1 MKEIKTYSL
10 EELRE
15 IHETCTE
22 SDLIT
27 KNLDILQELGVEI
40 LLEASSLQEDKR
52 LLIPIE
58 HNRKLGLINH
68 FAQVVVQPLY
78 DDINVYDLNNC
89 STEDDL
95 LRVTKKC
102 NIVDYEN
109 MCTYEDMEAIGVIN
123 ARGIQ
128 VLPIMYRYISIND
141 TKNIF
146 TVQRLKPCYGYG
158 VRGLYNKEIIPFG
171 KFHNISSFA
180 NGFARII
187 QSNKYGIID
196 LQGNVIITEG
206 MFDKIWSPDAKYDS
220 IVCEQG
226 GVRYTITFEML
237 KHLQKEYISKG
248 RIDTSIEDIMEYQ
261 KHLQGDFS
269 NGWET
274 IKLDT
279 NEL

>member
-10 EELRE
+10 EELRGIEE
-15 IHETCTE
+15 ICTE
-22 SDLIT
+22 SDLIA
-27 KNLDILQELGVEI
+27 KNLDILQEQGVEI

-52 LLIPIE
+52 FLIPISFE
-58 HNRKLGLINH
+58 GKLGLINH
-68 FAQVVVQPLY
+68 MAQIVVQPIY
-78 DDINVYDLNNC
+78 DEFNKYDLAKSSSDMSLIRVARKTYLVNY
-89 STEDDL
+89 DL
-95 LRVTKKC
+95 
-102 NIVDYEN
+102 
-109 MCTYEDMEAIGVIN
+109 MCTYEDEPVWGVIN
-123 ARGIQ
+123 AKGEK
-128 VLPIMYRYISIND
+128 VLRILYRSVDIND
-141 TKNIF
+141 TNDVF
-146 TVQRLKPCYGYG
+146 SVQQIRPFYKWG
-158 VRGLYNKEIIPFG
+158 VRGLYNKELIPFG
-171 KFHNISSFA
+171 KFDRISSFA

-187 QSNKYGIID
+187 QSDKHGIID

-206 MFDKIWSPDAKYDS
+206 MFDKIWTPDAKYDS
-220 IVCEQG
+220 IVCEKG

-248 RIDTSIEDIMEYQ
+248 RIDTSIEDIMEYH

>member
-15 IHETCTE
+15 IRETCTE
-22 SDLIT
+22 NDLIA
-27 KNLDILQELGVEI
+27 KNLDILQEQGVEI

-52 LLIPIE
+52 FLIPISFE
-58 HNRKLGLINH
+58 GKLGLINH
-68 FAQVVVQPLY
+68 MAQIVVQPIY
-78 DDINVYDLNNC
+78 DEFNKYDLAKSSSAMSLIRVARKTYLVNY
-89 STEDDL
+89 DL
-95 LRVTKKC
+95 
-102 NIVDYEN
+102 
-109 MCTYEDMEAIGVIN
+109 MCTYEDEPVWGVIN
-123 ARGIQ
+123 AKGEK
-128 VLPIMYRYISIND
+128 VLRILYRSVYIND
-141 TKNIF
+141 TNDVF
-146 TVQRLKPCYGYG
+146 SVQQIRPFYQYG
-158 VRGLYNKEIIPFG
+158 VRGLYNKELIPFG
-171 KFHNISSFA
+171 KFHRISSFA

-187 QSNKYGIID
+187 QSDKHGIID

-206 MFDKIWSPDAKYDS
+206 MFDKIWTPDAKYDS
-220 IVCEQG
+220 IVCEKG

-248 RIDTSIEDIMEYQ
+248 RIDTSIEDIMEYH

>member
-1 MKEIKTYSL
+1 MKEIKTHTL
-10 EELRE
+10 E
-15 IHETCTE
+15 
-22 SDLIT
+22 DLNRGQCQFT
-27 KNLDILQELGVEI
+27 DYGLMCENLKLLKEQDVYILHIG
-40 LLEASSLQEDKR
+40 ASIIEDKR

-146 TVQRLKPCYGYG
+146 TVQRLKPYYGYG

-171 KFHNISSFA
+171 KFYDISHFVK
-180 NGFARII
+180 GFARAKN
-187 QSNKYGIID
+187 SKGWVIID
-196 LQGNVIITEG
+196 IQGNEIIEG
-206 MFDKIWSPDAKYDS
+206 GIFSNIWAPDSQYNSIVVEKSSTRYTLSYEDLEELRQELLANGCITTSPDS
-220 IVCEQG
+220 
-226 GVRYTITFEML
+226 L
-237 KHLQKEYISKG
+237 LS
-248 RIDTSIEDIMEYQ
+248 YQ
-261 KHLQGDFS
+261 THIQGDFPLI
-269 NGWET
+269 GET
-274 IKLDT
+274 IFT
-279 NEL
+279 I

>member
-1 MKEIKTYSL
+1 MKEIKTHTL
-10 EELRE
+10 EELNKGQFQFTDYGLMCE
-15 IHETCTE
+15 NLKLLKEQDVYILHVGA
-22 SDLIT
+22 SIT
-27 KNLDILQELGVEI
+27 
-40 LLEASSLQEDKR
+40 EDKR

-128 VLPIMYRYISIND
+128 VLPTMYRYISIND

-146 TVQRLKPCYGYG
+146 TVQRLKPYYGYG

-171 KFHNISSFA
+171 KFYDISHFVK
-180 NGFARII
+180 GFARAKN
-187 QSNKYGIID
+187 SKGWVIID
-196 LQGNVIITEG
+196 IQGNEIIEG
-206 MFDKIWSPDAKYDS
+206 GIFSNIWALDSQYNS
-220 IVCEQG
+220 IVVEKSST
-226 GVRYTITFEML
+226 RYTISYEDLEDLRQELLANGCIT
-237 KHLQKEYISKG
+237 
-248 RIDTSIEDIMEYQ
+248 TSPDSLLSYQ
-261 KHLQGDFS
+261 THIQGDFPLI
-269 NGWET
+269 GET
-274 IKLDT
+274 IFT
-279 NEL
+279 I